1 MIQRQGQQ
9 TNTVEGAVSGAR
21 AAQLDKER
29 DAQIA
34 AFESAKKE
42 LANASS
48 RILPKNVNDKF
59 SKSTRNSAKP
69 NTLGTAQY
77 GLTTLDQYRRAQSG
91 QVDQD
96 KTEKVDD
103 DAIAKAEAK
112 ATESRKRAAK
122 KRKASS
128 SFLSFGGGDDDSSSS
143 DDDDDE
149 AEDTTATK
157 DGANAASA
165 SSSTSS
171 SASSSASAS
180 NKSSKLIC
188 KNPDIDTSFLPD
200 RDRRVLEESKR
211 NALKKEYELHQSQL
225 KQQLIEIT
233 YSWWDGSGHRR
244 VIQVPQGNKNNN
256 TPQRTLVHHPH
267 GIIALTKYQQRLT
280 LCSFFP
286 SSLPCVFF
294 FVSLHRYNNFTIFR
308 IVSCTID

>member
-1 MIQRQGQQ
+1 
-9 TNTVEGAVSGAR
+9 
-21 AAQLDKER
+21 
-29 DAQIA
+29 
-34 AFESAKKE
+34 
-42 LANASS
+42 
-48 RILPKNVNDKF
+48 
-59 SKSTRNSAKP
+59 
-69 NTLGTAQY
+69 
-77 GLTTLDQYRRAQSG
+77 
-91 QVDQD
+91 
-96 KTEKVDD
+96 
-103 DAIAKAEAK
+103 
-112 ATESRKRAAK
+112 
-122 KRKASS
+122 
-128 SFLSFGGGDDDSSSS
+128 
-143 DDDDDE
+143 
-149 AEDTTATK
+149 
-157 DGANAASA
+157 
-165 SSSTSS
+165 
-171 SASSSASAS
+171 
-180 NKSSKLIC
+180 LIC

-286 SSLPCVFF
+286 SSLPCVLS